1 MPTETIPYSKES
13 AMKEKTITTKIETLG
28 EAKVLSPLAAKA
40 QGGYTERFV
49 KDEDRVLIDV
59 NLNKIK
65 DTIKNNVEPPSFE
78 KAGPREKIYFDP
90 SKLKCAIVTCGGLCP
105 GLNDIIRS
113 VVLELYHCYG
123 VKNIYG
129 IRHGL
134 QGFIPEFGH
143 EVMELTAASVSNILD
158 MGGTILGSS
167 RGTQDI
173 GTIVDCL
180 ERMNIGIL
188 FMVGGDGTL
197 VAAKKIAETITER
210 NLKVSI
216 IVIPKTIDND
226 IYLVSRTFGFDT
238 AVDIATI
245 AIKGAHNEARGYP
258 NGIGLIKL
266 MGRHSGFLA
275 ATAALAQQ
283 DANFV
288 LIPEIEIQLTGE
300 NGFLAALERRMK
312 ERKHAV
318 IVVAEGAGQRFF
330 ENQTTEYDPSGNIKL
345 KDIGTFLKNEISQW
359 FKERNNPVTLKYID
373 PSYIIRSLP
382 ANSNDCVYCGF
393 LGRDAVH
400 AGMAGK
406 TKLLV
411 SNWNNHYVH
420 IPMEASAGQRK
431 YVDPKGKLWQ
441 SVLEA
446 TGQGALINGKAHET
460 HPA

>member
-1 MPTETIPYSKES
+1 METD
-13 AMKEKTITTKIETLG
+13 TITTRIETLG
-28 EAKVLSPLAAKA
+28 EAKVLSPLGKDSK
-40 QGGYTERFV
+40 GSYTERFV
-49 KDEDRVLIDV
+49 RDEDRVLIDV
-59 NLNKIK
+59 NLDKIK
-65 DTIKNNVEPPSFE
+65 NDIKNDIEPPSFE
-78 KAGPREKIYFDP
+78 QAGPREKIYFDP

-143 EVMELTAASVSNILD
+143 EVMELTAASVTNILD

-173 GTIVDCL
+173 DTIVDCL

-197 VAAKKIAETITER
+197 MAASKIADIITER
-210 NLKVSI
+210 NLKVSV

-226 IYLVSRTFGFDT
+226 IHLVSRTFGFDT
-238 AVDIATI
+238 AVDIATF

-258 NGIGLIKL
+258 NGVGLIKL

-288 LIPEIEIQLTGE
+288 LIPEIEIKLTGE
-300 NGFLAALERRMK
+300 NGFLTALEKRLR

-318 IVVAEGAGQRFF
+318 IVVAEGAGQHFF

-345 KDIGTFLKNEISQW
+345 KDIGTFLKDKITEW
-359 FKERNNPVTLKYID
+359 FKQRNTPVTLKYID

-382 ANSNDCVYCGF
+382 ANSNDSVFCGF

-406 TKLLV
+406 TKLLI

-420 IPMEASAGQRK
+420 IPMEASAGHRK
-431 YVDPKGKLWQ
+431 TVDPKGKLWQ

-446 TGQGALINGKAHET
+446 TGQGAMINGQSPET
-460 HPA
+460 PLC

>member
-1 MPTETIPYSKES
+1 
-13 AMKEKTITTKIETLG
+13 MKDFNFCTDILTLG
-28 EAKVLSPLAAKA
+28 EAKIMSPLKRHTKPGEPEKKFVSDDARIIVDVQTDHLKA
-40 QGGYTERFV
+40 
-49 KDEDRVLIDV
+49 D
-59 NLNKIK
+59 LNKNI
-65 DTIKNNVEPPSFE
+65 SFDQ
-78 KAGPREKIYFDP
+78 AGPREKIYFDP

-113 VVLELYHCYG
+113 IVLALYHLYN
-123 VKNIYG
+123 VKTIYG

-134 QGFIPEFGH
+134 QGFIPDFEH
-143 EVMELTAASVSNILD
+143 DVLDLNPDVVSGIQNT
-158 MGGTILGSS
+158 GGSILGSS

-173 GTIVDCL
+173 GMIMDCL

-197 VAAKKIAETITER
+197 MASKKIAEEIEQR
-210 NLKVSI
+210 ELKISI
-216 IVIPKTIDND
+216 IGIPKTIDND
-226 IYLVSRTFGFDT
+226 IYFVSRSFGFDT
-238 AVDIATI
+238 AVDVATL
-245 AIKGAHNEARGYP
+245 AIEGAHNEAVAYP

-288 LIPEIEIQLTGE
+288 LIPEVDIFLYGKT
-300 NGFLAALERRMK
+300 GFLQALESRIRH
-312 ERKHAV
+312 RKHAV
-318 IVVAEGAGQRFF
+318 IIVSEGAGQTFF
-330 ENQTTEYDPSGNIKL
+330 EDQEKQYDPSGNVVLQDIGLFL
-345 KDIGTFLKNEISQW
+345 KDKISQW
-359 FKERNNPVTLKYID
+359 FKAKNIPISLKYID

-382 ANSNDCVYCGF
+382 ANANDSVFCGF

-411 SNWNNHYVH
+411 SFWNNHYVH
-420 IPMEASAGQRK
+420 VPMDAAAG
-431 YVDPKGKLWQ
+431 KGKQMDPHGRLWQ

-446 TGQGALINGKAHET
+446 TGQDAFFT
-460 HPA
+460 D